1 MNSFAVLITLV
12 AGLATVLGALMIKR
26 VRNTL
31 FGAFALSFATG
42 IMLMVA
48 LGEMLPKA
56 MESLAIVPALSFVV
70 FGSFLSLLLDVV
82 LPHRHHDN
90 EDHEEEVPG
99 HYLNDCEC
107 AHENHVH
114 GSMIIALLLHNIL
127 EGLAT
132 GVAVVSNSRL
142 GMNMALGIA
151 IHNIPIGTTLAVSM
165 LSANKTRGNALL
177 VATIVGLSQPLGA
190 FLGTTVLAGILTDG
204 FLAVC
209 NAIVAG
215 ILVFISFDELW
226 PAARKSG
233 SRNLTIGALMI
244 GICFVP
250 LTELLI

>member
-1 MNSFAVLITLV
+1 MTLFAVWVTLV
-12 AGLATVLGALMIKR
+12 AGLATVVGALLVKR
-26 VRNTL
+26 VRNTS
-31 FGAFALSFATG
+31 FGAFSLSFATG
-42 IMLMVA
+42 IMLMVS
-48 LGEMLPKA
+48 LGEMLPEA
-56 MESLAIVPALSFVV
+56 MEKLAVIPGMLFLV
-70 FGSFLSLLLDVV
+70 FGSMLSLILDVV
-82 LPHRHHDN
+82 LPHHHHDE
-90 EDHEEEVPG
+90 EDHDEVPG
-99 HYLNDCEC
+99 HYINDCEC

-114 GSMIIALLLHNIL
+114 SSMIVALLLHNIL

-142 GMNMALGIA
+142 GINMAIGIA

-165 LSANKTRGNALL
+165 LSAKKTKGE
-177 VATIVGLSQPLGA
+177 TILAAMLVGLSQPLGA
-190 FLGTTVLAGILTDG
+190 ILGTAVPASVLSES

-233 SRNLTIGALMI
+233 SRNLTISALMI

-250 LTELLI
+250 LTELLV